1 MQKWEARWNINHD
14 LARSGTT
21 EVGTE
26 WVALKRREVK
36 DGLSGGNYFLYPDLA
51 GFGRIWPMMPEA
63 KIARER
69 NRHDRA
75 VLIRGFLCPPE
86 VPLT

>member
-36 DGLSGGNYFLYPDLA
+36 DGLSGGKLFFIPGFSRIWSDLA
-51 GFGRIWPMMPEA
+51 DDAGGQ
-63 KIARER
+63 
-69 NRHDRA
+69 DRTRA
-75 VLIRGFLCPPE
+75 E
-86 VPLT
+86 SA